1 MNKYEKLKGKGIKL
15 GFVASCW
22 DLMHAGHC
30 LFIRDAKEQCDYLIA
45 ALQTDP
51 TIDRPQ
57 KNKPILSLEERKI
70 ILESNR
76 YVDEIVMYETEKDLA
91 FALERIRP
99 DVRVLGNDY
108 YLIDTGGPAYFT
120 GAGTE
125 KEIYYHNRSNHGWST
140 SEIRRRIF
148 KAELDKGNG
157 ISVS

>member
-1 MNKYEKLKGKGIKL
+1 MTFSTVSQMFEQITKEHSARKLYFYKKTGEWHGIS
-15 GFVASCW
+15 GSE
-22 DLMHAGHC
+22 
-30 LFIRDAKEQCDYLIA
+30 IRS
-45 ALQTDP
+45 T
-51 TIDRPQ
+51 
-57 KNKPILSLEERKI
+57 
-70 ILESNR
+70 
-76 YVDEIVMYETEKDLA
+76 VKDLA

-125 KEIYYHNRSNHGWST
+125 KEIYYHDRSNHGWST